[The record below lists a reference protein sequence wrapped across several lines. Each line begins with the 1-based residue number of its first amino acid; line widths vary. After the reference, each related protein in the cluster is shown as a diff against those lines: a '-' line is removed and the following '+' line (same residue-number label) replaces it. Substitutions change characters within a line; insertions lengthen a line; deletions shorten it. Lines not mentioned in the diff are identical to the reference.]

1 MDLKQPVTIQDI
13 SVYILNWKK
22 VTSNC
27 RILQEKITPIVNNTY
42 VINCDEYSV
51 FEHNCIQLDDSHYY
65 GSQHD
70 HAIKHVPE
78 GAILC
83 IIVGDN
89 IPNNDFTDIFQ
100 KAVAAFNTHNI
111 GVYSPNDKRSPHNQ
125 RGACIDGTLYDVP
138 NTDCGF
144 WFIHPAVV
152 DRLRNI
158 DYSISKYG
166 WGIDVI
172 TIKEARKQ
180 GRLVLRDY
188 SVETDQLDHIC
199 SYINKGAGEL
209 YGGWHRIEALY
220 DSM

>member
-1 MDLKQPVTIQDI
+1 MNRTFTIDDI
-13 SVYILNWKK
+13 YVYILNWKK
-22 VTSNC
+22 VTANA
-27 RILQEKITPIVNNTY
+27 RILQEQITPIVKNTY
-42 VINCDEYSV
+42 VINCDEHSV
-51 FEHNCIQLDDSHYY
+51 FDRNCIQLDDSHYY

-89 IPNNDFTDIFQ
+89 IPGNNFEEIFQ
-100 KAVAAFNTHNI
+100 KAVVAFNTLEI
-111 GVYSPNDKRSPHNQ
+111 GVYSPNDKRSPHRG
-125 RGACIDGTLYDVP
+125 RGALLKDALYDVP

-152 DRLRNI
+152 ARLRSI
-158 DYSISKYG
+158 DYNISKYG

-180 GRLVLRDY
+180 GRRVLRDY
-188 SVETDQLDHIC
+188 SVSTDQLDHIC
-199 SYINKGAGEL
+199 SYGAKGGEEL

-220 DSM
+220 NSMQ

>member
-1 MDLKQPVTIQDI
+1 
-13 SVYILNWKK
+13 VYILNWKK
-22 VTSNC
+22 VTANG
-27 RILQEKITPIVNNTY
+27 RILQERITPVVKNTY
-42 VINCDEYSV
+42 VINCDEHSV
-51 FEHNCIQLDDSHYY
+51 FDSNSIQLDDSHYY
-65 GSQHD
+65 GSQHN

-89 IPNNDFTDIFQ
+89 IPDNNFEELFQ
-100 KAVAAFNTHNI
+100 KAIGAFNTLEI
-111 GVYSPNDKRSPHNQ
+111 GVYSPNDKRSPHRG
-125 RGACIDGTLYDVP
+125 RGACVAGTLYDVP

-152 DRLRNI
+152 ATLRGI
-158 DYSISKYG
+158 DYNITKYG

-188 SVETDQLDHIC
+188 SVSTDQLDHVC
-199 SYINKGAGEL
+199 SYSSKGGGEL
-209 YGGWHRIEALY
+209 YGGWQKIEALY
-220 DSM
+220 DSMQ